1 MCCPSTNGDAVS
13 VKDVLVIAGLGAL
26 GFFGYRFQ
34 QSREAKALV
43 AERARAGKE
52 AKAAARSRG
61 AEAAIEMV
69 VAPASAS
76 STAEPRDDADI
87 RIKLNDGAPG
97 TYIRE
102 ILAQQDQM
110 LLRWPDRRL
119 DALRVW
125 IEPTSTVANWNPQ
138 YPLVAERVFDEWRE
152 AGFPIRFD
160 FQRDSAGAAIQ
171 IRWTTKLVEG
181 GRQIGLTSKTR
192 DQSGWISHAVI
203 DIATFD
209 GLGHALSA
217 ETVGGVARHEVGHAL
232 GLGHSPSKND
242 VMYPESTTPR
252 ISAADRAT
260 LHLLYMLPPGVV
272 K

>member
-1 MCCPSTNGDAVS
+1 MIL
-13 VKDVLVIAGLGAL
+13 KR
-26 GFFGYRFQ
+26 FFAICIVFAIGMFVYRQ
-34 QSREAKALV
+34 REARPTPTRKYIRGTASS
-43 AERARAGKE
+43 E
-52 AKAAARSRG
+52 APAAAPTTMV
-61 AEAAIEMV
+61 EV
-69 VAPASAS
+69 VAPSSAPV
-76 STAEPRDDADI
+76 EQRDDADI
-87 RIKLNDGAPG
+87 RRRLDDGAAD
-97 TYIRE
+97 TYIRD

-125 IEPTSTVANWNPQ
+125 IEPTSSVPNWNPQ

-160 FQRDSAGAAIQ
+160 FQKDSAGAAIQ

-181 GRQIGLTSKTR
+181 GRQIGLTRKTR
-192 DQSGWISHAVI
+192 DQNGWISHAEI

-209 GLGHALSA
+209 GLGHALSP
-217 ETVGGVARHEVGHAL
+217 ETVGGVARHEAGHAL
-232 GLGHSPSKND
+232 GLGHSPNSKD
-242 VMYPESTTPR
+242 VMYPESVTPV

-260 LHLLYMLPPGVV
+260 LHLLYTLPPGVV

>member
-1 MCCPSTNGDAVS
+1 MIIKRFFQLVVVFIIAVFIYKQRQATPQQTRKVIRGTASDAPTPSTSTQVE
-13 VKDVLVIAGLGAL
+13 VVTL
-26 GFFGYRFQ
+26 
-34 QSREAKALV
+34 SRTPVEK
-43 AERARAGKE
+43 
-52 AKAAARSRG
+52 
-61 AEAAIEMV
+61 
-69 VAPASAS
+69 
-76 STAEPRDDADI
+76 RDDADI
-87 RIKLNDGAPG
+87 RNKLNDGAPG
-97 TYIRE
+97 TYIRD

-110 LLRWPDRRL
+110 LLRWPERRL

-125 IEPTSTVANWNPQ
+125 IEPSSDVQNWNPQ

-160 FQRDSAGAAIQ
+160 FQKDSAGAAIQ
-171 IRWTTKLVEG
+171 IRWTKRLVEG
-181 GRQIGLTSKTR
+181 GRQIGLTAKTR
-192 DQSGWISHAVI
+192 DQNGWISHAVI

-232 GLGHSPSKND
+232 GLGHSPSTSD

-252 ISAADRAT
+252 ISATDRAT
-260 LHLLYMLPPGVV
+260 LHLLYTLPPGVV